1 MTWIFS
7 KALIEAYES
16 SRSLLEPVEAYS
28 PDTCSDGEQSAPL
41 NVMPTRRRF
50 WRNDKMMGFS
60 PRFPSGMT
68 FAIDISVHQR
78 KMCTWTKNTGT
89 EMRENALFAA
99 KNLPR
104 ATRVA
109 RSNVARMPA
118 VEFFKQEKRFVPAL
132 SAARNSCHPGRD
144 TRRVL
149 VRAEPLLGCRA
160 GSLIRWS
167 MCETS
172 LQCFAAQLLQGV
184 CGTRQTERRRFLVT
198 RSRNCART
206 LKPISRKEC
215 HGTTT
220 GRDSTNGA

>member
-1 MTWIFS
+1 MSYIFS
-7 KALIEAYES
+7 RAL
-16 SRSLLEPVEAYS
+16 VEEYS
-28 PDTCSDGEQSAPL
+28 QDTSSDGAQSAPL
-41 NVMPTRRRF
+41 NMNTMPLLHSSSA
-50 WRNDKMMGFS
+50 KMMEFCS
-60 PRFPSGMT
+60 RSRSGMT